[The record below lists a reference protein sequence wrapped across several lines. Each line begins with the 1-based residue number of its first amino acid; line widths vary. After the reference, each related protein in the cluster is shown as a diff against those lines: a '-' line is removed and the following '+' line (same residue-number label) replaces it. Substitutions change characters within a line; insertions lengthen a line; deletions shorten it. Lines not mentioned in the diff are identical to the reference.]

1 MTAPYRLKLRKIGL
15 TLGATAC
22 LALMAGC
29 AGTKVFEGQTA
40 FAVNGTPPAAPAPPP
55 PPAPE
60 PPKEE
65 PKRVELKADKIEIR
79 EKIQFEYNSA
89 NIKAESDGLITE
101 IADVIKK
108 NPHVKKIA
116 IEGHASSEGN
126 AGYNKTL
133 SDKRA
138 KAVMAALVGK
148 GVEATRLTAKGF
160 GSEKPISTNDTEEGR
175 EANRRVEFNITEQDA
190 KAPDTA
196 TPAAGSVG
204 ALKKPGALKA
214 PAKTEEKK

>member
-1 MTAPYRLKLRKIGL
+1 MTAPYRFRKIGL
-15 TLGATAC
+15 YLGAAAS
-22 LALMAGC
+22 LALVAGC

-40 FAVNGTPPAAPAPPP
+40 FAVQGTPPAPPP
-55 PPAPE
+55 PPPPPPPE
-60 PPKEE
+60 EPKKEE
-65 PKRVELKADKIEIR
+65 PKRVEVKADKIEIR

-89 NIKAESDGLITE
+89 KIKAESDSLITE
-101 IADVIKK
+101 IADVITKH
-108 NPHVKKIA
+108 PHIKKIA

-138 KAVMAALVGK
+138 KAVMGALVAK

-160 GSEKPISTNDTEEGR
+160 GSEKPIATNDTEEGK

-190 KAPDTA
+190 KAVAPTTPA
-196 TPAAGSVG
+196 TPAVG
-204 ALKKPGALKA
+204 ALKKPGAAKA
-214 PAKTEEKK
+214 PVKPEEKK